1 MQKLVEMGIDGTA
14 KQKERAKDAEN
25 LQGKIFNTRG
35 SLFSQMSTIPMVLV
49 LVIQRHDGV
58 ISGICNL
65 YRIFL
70 RRNIRL
76 VSAYP
81 FHAFVPL

>member
-25 LQGKIFNTRG
+25 LQGKIFNTRFTLTSG

-49 LVIQRHDGV
+49 
-58 ISGICNL
+58 
-65 YRIFL
+65 
-70 RRNIRL
+70 
-76 VSAYP
+76 
-81 FHAFVPL
+81 